1 MSHVAKPLKTPIH
14 RHILHQAGMSHE
26 TSSALLK
33 PLWMLK
39 NRKYFRIFQLRSL
52 KAKMTLFTLGIF
64 LLSIWSLAFY
74 TSLMLRED
82 MKRLLGEQQFS
93 AVSFIASEVNSELDV
108 RLRALEIV
116 AGAITPAMLGNTAAV
131 QSFLGQHTILQSL
144 FNGGPFVTRLD
155 GIASASLPLSAGRA
169 GTDYMDRD
177 YITAALKES
186 KATVGRPVMGRKVPS
201 PIISMAAPIRDVQ
214 GKVIGVLAGVTDL
227 GKPNFLDKLTA
238 NRYGKTGGYLLVA
251 PQYRLI
257 VAATDKRRG
266 MEDLPA
272 PGINPLIDRFIQDY
286 EGSDVLVN
294 PLGVEVLASAKG
306 VPAAGWF
313 VASQL
318 PTEEAFAP
326 VRAMQQRMLVVT
338 IFLTLLAGS
347 LTWWML
353 RRQLSPMLAA
363 VRKLA
368 TLSDSDQPPQ
378 PLPIIRQD
386 EIGQLITGFNR
397 LLETSER
404 RKEALRESEFRWKFA
419 IEGSGEGLWDWN
431 VANNTV
437 FFSGRWK
444 EVLGFSEDELG
455 ISLQEWTTRIH
466 PEDKTKTLSTMQDYL
481 DGKTSIYVSEQR
493 VCCKDGS
500 YKWSLNRGLVV
511 SRSDD
516 DKPLR
521 MIGTHSDITERK
533 KTELALREK
542 TNQLHMLSRR
552 ILETQETERR
562 RVAHELHDE
571 LGQALTAIK
580 INLQMRERL
589 QKHSPDELNTEN
601 LRIVDDAL
609 QQVRR
614 LALALR
620 PSMLDDLGL
629 LPALRWMAEQSSARS
644 GFTVEFHTSMP
655 EVRLAPEIETACFRI
670 VQESLT
676 NIARHA
682 QAQLVQIE
690 LHRTCDA
697 LMLCVR
703 DDGCGFD
710 LAAMRGRAVAGG
722 SIGVLGMQERAELIG
737 GQLDIES
744 TPGQGS
750 TVRLRCPLRR
760 RGEAA

>member
-1 MSHVAKPLKTPIH
+1 
-14 RHILHQAGMSHE
+14 
-26 TSSALLK
+26 
-33 PLWMLK
+33 MLE
-39 NRKYFRIFQLRSL
+39 NRKNFRIFQWRSL
-52 KAKMTLFTLGIF
+52 KARVTLFTLSIFVAGI
-64 LLSIWSLAFY
+64 WALAFY
-74 TSLMLRED
+74 ASHMLRED
-82 MKRLLGEQQFS
+82 MQRLLGEQQFS
-93 AVSFIASEVNSELDV
+93 TVSLMAAGIDEELDD
-108 RLRALEIV
+108 RLRALEKV
-116 AGAITPAMLGNTAAV
+116 AASLTPALLANTAAL
-131 QSFLGQHTILQSL
+131 QTSLEQRMILQAL
-144 FNGGPFVTRLD
+144 FQGGSFVTSTD
-155 GIASASLPLSAGRA
+155 GIVTASTPLSAPRVGINV
-169 GTDYMDRD
+169 MDRD
-177 YITAALKES
+177 YMVGALKNER
-186 KATVGRPVMGRKVPS
+186 ATIGQPVMGKKLLIPVL
-201 PIISMAAPIRDVQ
+201 IMAAPIRDAQ
-214 GKVIGVLAGVTDL
+214 GKVIGALAGATNL
-227 GKPNFLDKLTA
+227 GMHNFLDKISQ
-238 NRYGKTGGYLLVA
+238 NQYGKTGGYLLIA
-251 PQYRLI
+251 SQHRLI
-257 VAATDKRRG
+257 VTATDKRLV
-266 MEDLPA
+266 MLPVSA
-272 PGINPLIDRFIQDY
+272 IGTDPMVDRFIQGY
-286 EGSDVLVN
+286 EGSGVLVN
-294 PLGVEVLASAKG
+294 HVGVEVLASAKG
-306 VPAAGWF
+306 LPVAGWYA
-313 VASQL
+313 VASL
-318 PTEEAFAP
+318 PTAEAFAP
-326 VRAMQQRMLVVT
+326 IRAMQQRMFLVAL
-338 IFLTLLAGS
+338 FLTLLAGA

-353 RRQLSPMLAA
+353 RRQLSPILAA
-363 VRKLA
+363 VETMAKLSA
-368 TLSDSDQPPQ
+368 GGQ
-378 PLPIIRQD
+378 PLQALPIARQD
-386 EIGQLITGFNR
+386 EIGQLIAGFNR
-397 LLETSER
+397 LLETSVR
-404 RKEALRESEFRWKFA
+404 RKEALQESEFRWKFA

-455 ISLQEWTTRIH
+455 NSPQEWTTRIH
-466 PEDKTKTLSTMQDYL
+466 PEDKTKTLSTLREYL

-533 KTELALREK
+533 TTELALREK
-542 TNQLHMLSRR
+542 TNQLHTLSRR

-629 LPALRWMAEQSSARS
+629 LPALRWMAEQAAARS
-644 GFTVEFHTSMP
+644 GFAVQFDTAMP

-682 QAQLVQIE
+682 QAQRVQIE
-690 LHRTCDA
+690 LHRTGDA
-697 LMLCVR
+697 LMLYVR